1 MEFFMRY
8 CLALDLR
15 DDPAVI
21 AEYDRYHREVW
32 PEVLEHLR
40 ASGIED
46 MTIWRRENRLV
57 MLIDAE
63 AGFTP
68 EQLVIGPGTHPRVKE
83 WETLM
88 ARFQQSLPSAGKIE
102 WQSMGMVF
110 RLSER
115 I

>member
-1 MEFFMRY
+1 MRY
-8 CLALDLR
+8 CLTLDLH

-40 ASGIED
+40 ASGIQD

-57 MLIDAE
+57 MLIDAD
-63 AGFTP
+63 AGFVP
-68 EQLVIGPGTHPRVKE
+68 ERLVIGPGTHPRVKE

-88 ARFQQSLPSAGKIE
+88 ARLQRPLPRAEKIE
-102 WQSMGMVF
+102 WQPLAMVF
-110 RLSER
+110 RMSEQ

>member
-1 MEFFMRY
+1 MRY

-15 DDPAVI
+15 DDPAVM

-32 PEVLEHLR
+32 PEVLAHLR
-40 ASGIED
+40 ISGIHD

-57 MLIDAE
+57 MLIDADE
-63 AGFTP
+63 GFTP

-88 ARFQQSLPSAGKIE
+88 ANFQQPLPHAEKTA
-102 WQSMGMVF
+102 WQPMESVF
-110 RLSER
+110 RLSDQ

>member
-1 MEFFMRY
+1 MRY

-15 DDPAVI
+15 ADPVVMEA
-21 AEYDRYHREVW
+21 YDRYHREVW

-40 ASGIED
+40 ASGIHD

-57 MLIDAE
+57 MLIE
-63 AGFTP
+63 ADPGFTP

-88 ARFQQSLPSAGKIE
+88 ANFQQPLPHVEKTA
-102 WQSMGMVF
+102 WQSMESVF
-110 RLSER
+110 RLSEQ

>member
-1 MEFFMRY
+1 MRF

-15 DDPAVI
+15 DDPAVM

-40 ASGIED
+40 ASGIHD

-57 MLIDAE
+57 MLIDADP
-63 AGFTP
+63 GFAP
-68 EQLVIGPGTHPRVKE
+68 EQLVIGPGTHARVKE

-88 ARFQQSLPSAGKIE
+88 ASFQQPLPHAEKTA
-102 WQSMGMVF
+102 WQPMESVF
-110 RLSER
+110 RLGEQ